1 MTFQDVGAL
10 GELLAAVATLATLV
24 YLASQIRMAKR
35 AFDRQRSQD
44 LQTMFN
50 TNNQV
55 IAANPELADAIAK
68 LQIGEDISAS
78 QSVQVLGWFV
88 AQINGYENLYLQTA
102 DIDPKDMKL
111 DLRQLITTQFT
122 PAWTR
127 QIWLE
132 NQDYFSSEFRAFVN
146 ECIEEFQEPRRDQVD
161 GNAGT

>member
-10 GELLAAVATLATLV
+10 GEVLAAVATLATLV